1 MINFLSGKGEGFL
14 LILHKDLDE
23 EGMFFSSFL
32 HNSFHSVETC
42 NHPRCQ
48 LIVVC
53 YLIFELVTLADKR
66 KGFEQRKNSNDHDD
80 SFTRIYNKFDSFFF
94 FFFFY
99 RLSFNFYSDISV
111 LVNYLRRKIIIILL
125 SIHFTRFF
133 ALLSSRI
140 VSYFEIVV
148 Q

>member
-1 MINFLSGKGEGFL
+1 MINFLSGEGEGFL

-48 LIVVC
+48 LIVAC

-66 KGFEQRKNSNDHDD
+66 KSFERRKNSNDHDD

-94 FFFFY
+94 
-99 RLSFNFYSDISV
+99 L
-111 LVNYLRRKIIIILL
+111 LLLL
-125 SIHFTRFF
+125 SI
-133 ALLSSRI
+133 I
-140 VSYFEIVV
+140 I
-148 Q
+148 